1 MGECVDVLAE
11 VHPMYN
17 KDGIKEKLTITSLL
31 VFSQIFQKYIKDVYV
46 TKFMTFFFFE
56 NRFLKY

>member
-31 VFSQIFQKYIKDVYV
+31 VFSQIFQKYIKDGYV
-46 TKFMTFFFFE
+46 TKFMTFFFF
-56 NRFLKY
+56 

>member
-1 MGECVDVLAE
+1 MGECVDELAE

-17 KDGIKEKLTITSLL
+17 KDGINEKLTITSLL
-31 VFSQIFQKYIKDVYV
+31 VFSQISQKYIKNVYV